1 MSGPAPPT
9 ATRWAFDVTAA
20 VASNPQQTK
29 AASRGTGSATY
40 DTSERREVGDASR
53 DAGRLTTDRIMV
65 GACAGHNAGRL
76 GNLVDIAANLLNP
89 NGAATL
95 LTLLAQLGRIL

>member
-1 MSGPAPPT
+1 
-9 ATRWAFDVTAA
+9 
-20 VASNPQQTK
+20 
-29 AASRGTGSATY
+29 
-40 DTSERREVGDASR
+40 
-53 DAGRLTTDRIMV
+53 MV